1 MHVHG
6 PWPHS
11 GLHQDRRP
19 NSDRGPDRHRRR
31 VPGRRQHPAPGRA
44 RTRIDH
50 CCVHLGRG
58 VARHGGRF
66 WLLRRGGLRNR
77 DRGHRAAGPQTAGGA
92 FLPSQGASPRDRPT
106 ARRTSSVNN
115 RSVAIVTDSTSDL
128 PSQLARTRSITIVPL
143 TLHFEGL
150 SLLDGVDIRPSEF
163 YRKLPNATTHPTTSQ
178 PAPGQFA
185 EKYSE
190 LLANHDEVVSVHIS
204 EKLSGTYAS
213 AVQGAEMT
221 DAKRVHVVD
230 SQLVSMSLGLLTL
243 AASELAAKGASAD
256 AVVERISAMR
266 DQVQTYF
273 SVATLEFLRRGG
285 RIGRASALLGSVL
298 QVKPVLCIRDGLV
311 TPLERV
317 RTFDRALNRV
327 IDLAREVD
335 RGKGLCVVVGHAD
348 AEEDA
353 ERVARELEPVA
364 ETLMI
369 QPLGPVVGAHAGPGV
384 VGVGCYPADLLPLG
398 IKTAASARARA

>member
-1 MHVHG
+1 VT
-6 PWPHS
+6 
-11 GLHQDRRP
+11 
-19 NSDRGPDRHRRR
+19 N
-31 VPGRRQHPAPGRA
+31 
-44 RTRIDH
+44 
-50 CCVHLGRG
+50 
-58 VARHGGRF
+58 
-66 WLLRRGGLRNR
+66 
-77 DRGHRAAGPQTAGGA
+77 
-92 FLPSQGASPRDRPT
+92 PT
-106 ARRTSSVNN
+106 
-115 RSVAIVTDSTSDL
+115 VAIVTDSTADL
-128 PSQLARTRSITIVPL
+128 PTQLTRTRSITVVPL
-143 TLHFEGL
+143 TLHFEGR

-178 PAPGQFA
+178 PSPGQFA
-185 EKYSE
+185 ETYAE
-190 LLANHDEVVSVHIS
+190 LLSSHSEVVSIHIS

-221 DAKRVHVVD
+221 DSRRVHVLD
-230 SQLVSMSLGLLTL
+230 SELVSMSLGLLTL
-243 AASELAAKGASAD
+243 AASELASQGATAESI
-256 AVVERISAMR
+256 VERMTAMR
-266 DQVQTYF
+266 EQVQTFF

-327 IDLAREVD
+327 VELAREVD
-335 RGKGLCVVVGHAD
+335 RGKGLCVIVGHAD
-348 AEEDA
+348 AEADA
-353 ERVARELEPVA
+353 QRVAHELEPVA

-398 IKTAASARARA
+398 IKSSATARTRA

>member
-1 MHVHG
+1 VT
-6 PWPHS
+6 
-11 GLHQDRRP
+11 DRK
-19 NSDRGPDRHRRR
+19 
-31 VPGRRQHPAPGRA
+31 
-44 RTRIDH
+44 
-50 CCVHLGRG
+50 
-58 VARHGGRF
+58 
-66 WLLRRGGLRNR
+66 
-77 DRGHRAAGPQTAGGA
+77 
-92 FLPSQGASPRDRPT
+92 
-106 ARRTSSVNN
+106 
-115 RSVAIVTDSTSDL
+115 VAIVTDSTSDL

-143 TLHFEGL
+143 TLHFDGR
-150 SLLDGVDIRPSEF
+150 SLLDGVDIKPSEF
-163 YRKLPNATTHPTTSQ
+163 YRKLPNATMHPTTSQ

-185 EKYSE
+185 EVYGE
-190 LLANHDEVVSVHIS
+190 LLTNHDAVVSVHIS

-213 AVQGAEMT
+213 AVQGADMT
-221 DAKRVHVVD
+221 DPKRVHVVD
-230 SQLVSMSLGLLTL
+230 SELVSMSLGLLTL
-243 AASELAAKGASAD
+243 AASELAARGASAES
-256 AVVERISAMR
+256 VVERISAMR

-285 RIGRASALLGSVL
+285 RIGRANALLGSVL

-348 AEEDA
+348 AEQDA

-398 IKTAASARARA
+398 IKTAASTRARA